1 MTTEP
6 ENKKHN
12 MSNLSIANRDE
23 IEMNGIIYYIPDN
36 LIIHD
41 HLPIEHYNLYKF
53 ILSRLI
59 SIGESSPPKSY
70 SHGKNY
76 IQNMTITANKLF
88 SYLLG
93 GKIDII
99 TLSKTEQ
106 QIIDTIPQSIIPK
119 INPNIIEQRE

>member
-1 MTTEP
+1 
-6 ENKKHN
+6 
-12 MSNLSIANRDE
+12 
-23 IEMNGIIYYIPDN
+23 
-36 LIIHD
+36 
-41 HLPIEHYNLYKF
+41 
-53 ILSRLI
+53 
-59 SIGESSPPKSY
+59 
-70 SHGKNY
+70 
-76 IQNMTITANKLF
+76 MTITTNKLL